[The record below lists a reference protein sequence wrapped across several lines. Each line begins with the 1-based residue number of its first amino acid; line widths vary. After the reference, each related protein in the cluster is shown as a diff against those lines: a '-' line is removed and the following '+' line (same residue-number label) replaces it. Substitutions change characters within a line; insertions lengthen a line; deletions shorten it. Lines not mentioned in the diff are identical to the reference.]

1 MSVFRYALRTAGF
14 AALYLAATVAGL
26 ATAASGSGVR
36 LFWPAAAVGALWLVA
51 QGRYGR
57 RNLDVIALSVAA
69 VLAPGNDGGL
79 LHSFVQAVP
88 QVVPALLFAWLFD
101 RRLPGYWL
109 GHGDRFRRAGA
120 SLARLA
126 GVAALSAL
134 SAAVLL
140 KVVNTDLGL
149 GEAGYVFVR
158 DSAALLLV
166 VLAARGVRRLAT
178 RRGAEPTDR
187 PRLTLVK

>member
-120 SLARLA
+120 ALARLA

-158 DSAALLLV
+158 DAAALLLV
-166 VLAARGVRRLAT
+166 VLAARGIRRLTT

>member
-1 MSVFRYALRTAGF
+1 LSVFRYALRTAGF

-158 DSAALLLV
+158 DAAALLLV
-166 VLAARGVRRLAT
+166 VLAARAVRRLAT